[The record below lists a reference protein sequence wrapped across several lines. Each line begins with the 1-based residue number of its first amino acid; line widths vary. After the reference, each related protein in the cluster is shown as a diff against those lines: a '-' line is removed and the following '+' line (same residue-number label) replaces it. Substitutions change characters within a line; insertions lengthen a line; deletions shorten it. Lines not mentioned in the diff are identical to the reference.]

1 MEVVVAAADLL
12 QFTPQPRSHAKIA
25 YLGLIDKP

>member
-12 QFTPQPRSHAKIA
+12 QFTPQPQPHAKIA
-25 YLGLIDKP
+25 CLGLIGKP